1 MEYLWNNTRST
12 RKQRGTNTLTAGVLP
27 AGLTLAPSGLLSGTP
42 TTAAPPAA
50 FTVLA
55 KDASSDRSDTKQLSI
70 EILAPLAGSIG
81 SAPAAEVGI
90 AFKGVTPTASGG
102 KSPYAWAGAGLPPG
116 LTADPATGA
125 ITGTPT
131 AAGSFNAQLT
141 LSDTTTTKVNI
152 SVPITVAGKL
162 TVTTLR
168 VPATKVGALFQATVR
183 THGGVAPIKW
193 KVTTGKFP
201 VGIKL
206 DTKTGIIS
214 GTPRSAGIFAF
225 KVTVTDKLGGTFEQ
239 SLNLLVKPKPK
250 IKKKK

>member
-1 MEYLWNNTRST
+1 MTKLRPETI
-12 RKQRGTNTLTAGVLP
+12 
-27 AGLTLAPSGLLSGTP
+27 
-42 TTAAPPAA
+42 AA
-50 FTVLA
+50 
-55 KDASSDRSDTKQLSI
+55 
-70 EILAPLAGSIG
+70 
-81 SAPAAEVGI
+81 
-90 AFKGVTPTASGG
+90 KGGFDH
-102 KSPYAWAGAGLPPG
+102 
-116 LTADPATGA
+116 DPATGA

-201 VGIKL
+201 VGIRF
-206 DTKTGIIS
+206 DRRTGVLS
-214 GTPRSAGIFAF
+214 GSARTAGVFRLTF
-225 KVTVTDKLGGTFEQ
+225 TVTDSLGGT
-239 SLNLLVKPKPK
+239 SKASYTLTVKAAKKPRVK
-250 IKKKK
+250 T